1 MFLVKIKTEEKPNEL
16 NWEILLADYLM
27 FLIFIIVLAL
37 CIVVFVKSIT
47 TLLVRLEVIKWPIVK
62 PAG

>member
-16 NWEILLADYLM
+16 SWEILLADYLM

-37 CIVVFVKSIT
+37 YIVVFVKSIT

-62 PAG
+62 LAG

>member
-16 NWEILLADYLM
+16 SWEILLADYLM

-62 PAG
+62 LAV